1 MTLAKKSD
9 SSQNICEVIK
19 EEEIYIARSN
29 VLVQGNYIDL
39 VNLAVSVV
47 ISSGNYMFAQFLMIL
62 SPELH
67 KWLCPMNSTLDK
79 NYL

>member
-1 MTLAKKSD
+1 MTLAKKTD

-47 ISSGNYMFAQFLMIL
+47 ISSGNYMFAQFLMIP
-62 SPELH
+62 STRIAQTAPPDELYS
-67 KWLCPMNSTLDK
+67 K
-79 NYL
+79 

>member
-9 SSQNICEVIK
+9 SSQNFCEVIK

-47 ISSGNYMFAQFLMIL
+47 ISSGNYMFAQFLMIPL
-62 SPELH
+62 TRIAQMAPPYELY
-67 KWLCPMNSTLDK
+67 SR
-79 NYL
+79 

>member
-29 VLVQGNYIDL
+29 VLVQGNNIDL

-47 ISSGNYMFAQFLMIL
+47 ISSGNYMFAQFLMIP
-62 SPELH
+62 STRIAQMARPDELY
-67 KWLCPMNSTLDK
+67 SR
-79 NYL
+79 